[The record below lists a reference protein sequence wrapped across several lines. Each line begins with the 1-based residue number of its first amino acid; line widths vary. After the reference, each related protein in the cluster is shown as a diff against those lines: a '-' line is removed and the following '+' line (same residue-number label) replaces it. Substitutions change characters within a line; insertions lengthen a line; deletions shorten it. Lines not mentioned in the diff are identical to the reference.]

1 MLGLRAPVSFTDA
14 GDLLTLARLTAEPDR
29 PERAWLSV
37 PGYRAA
43 SNAAQLL
50 YDAHRALA
58 NAEAGASTYFTADAL
73 RHDVTG
79 LAQRFAN
86 AHPGLGR
93 LSAGCRADK
102 RTVAAFT
109 REGVAE
115 ETALEHLGLAAAWK
129 HATQALAAAE
139 SGHAAL
145 LGPHYTGRST

>member
-1 MLGLRAPVSFTDA
+1 
-14 GDLLTLARLTAEPDR
+14 
-29 PERAWLSV
+29 
-37 PGYRAA
+37 
-43 SNAAQLL
+43 AAQLL

-86 AHPGLGR
+86 DHHGLGR

-145 LGPHYTGRST
+145 LGPHYTGRSTDFARLSRALSNAATAVRCAHGQDLSKAADYISRAAAPNRVVT